1 MAIAATTPLT
11 AEAFAAF
18 IARPEN
24 ADRWFELERGEIIEL
39 PPPKKPHG
47 IVCGNVARLLGNF
60 AITAKI
66 GYVTTNDAGYITER
80 GPDSVRGP
88 DVAFWSDREVI
99 DPNDPHYTETPPM
112 VAVEV
117 LSPDDRI
124 NRVNKKISE
133 YLNSGVREV
142 WVIDPVSR
150 DIAIHRA
157 GTGSQFLTDE
167 HELQGGDVLPGFR
180 CQVSDVFHSLIRQ

>member
-1 MAIAATTPLT
+1 MATVTTTPVT
-11 AEAFAAF
+11 AEGFAAF
-18 IARPEN
+18 VARPEN
-24 ADRWFELERGEIIEL
+24 VDRWFELERGEIIEL

-60 AITAKI
+60 AMTAKF

-88 DVAFWSDREVI
+88 DVAYWSDGEVI
-99 DPNDPHYTETPPM
+99 DPNDPHYTETPPA

-142 WVIDPVSR
+142 WVIDPASR

-157 GTGSQFLTDE
+157 GADSQLLTDE
-167 HELQGGDVLPGFR
+167 HELQGGEVLPGFR
-180 CQVSDVFHSLIRQ
+180 CQVSDLFHSLNRQ